1 MSEEKQITLPVIGM
15 TCANCVAAVE
25 RNSKKVE
32 GVTAA
37 SVNYASEK
45 VTFTYDPA
53 VVKGQEVTT
62 AVIERVKRAGYE
74 IPTASLELPLLG
86 MTCANCAANIE
97 RALNKVDGVLSA
109 SVNYANEKA
118 TVGHAPGA
126 VSRAEMVAAIR
137 KAGYDVVES
146 ASDRDLEDAEAAARE
161 AEIDHQKHRL
171 LIGVLFSL
179 PLFLFSMARDFG
191 LVGHWAHATWVNW
204 LFWAMATPVQFYVG
218 WDYYVGAYKSLR
230 NGSAN
235 MDVLVAMGSS
245 VAYFYSIA
253 VLLAQ
258 TFWSS
263 TALGE
268 HVYFET
274 SAVII
279 TLIVLGK
286 LLEARAKGRTSEAIK
301 QLIGLQAK
309 TARVLRNGQEADIPI
324 AEVAAGDVV
333 LVRPGEK
340 IPVDGVV
347 IDGRSAVDESMLT
360 GESLPVNK
368 TVGDAL
374 IGATLNKQGLLKFEA
389 TKVGKETALAQIIK
403 LVEQAQGSKAP
414 IQRVVDRVAAYF
426 VPIVIGLALLTF
438 VVWLFSDG
446 GFVPALIRLTAV
458 LVIACPCA
466 MGLATPTS
474 IMVGMGKGAEK
485 GILFK
490 SSTALE
496 QVQKLNAIVLDK
508 TGTIT
513 KGEPTVTDVVLSSQL
528 PVGSIP
534 LSVNGG
540 QSAADPLNT
549 DYQSTDYWLQL
560 AASAER
566 GSEHPLGEA
575 IVQAALAKGLPLAE
589 PTNFTGIAGHG
600 IAADVNGRHVLLG
613 NLRLMEQES
622 VHLNGLAAKAEALQ
636 DEAKTA
642 MWLAV
647 DGQASAII
655 GVADTIKEG
664 SKTAVAEMKSRSL
677 NVVMM
682 TGDNQATAEAIAAEV
697 GIDRVFAEVLPGD
710 KANFIKQLQQE
721 GHAVGMVGDGIND
734 APALA
739 QADVGLAIG
748 TGTDVAME
756 TADVTLMRGDLR
768 SVPQAIHL
776 SKATMR
782 NIRENLAWA
791 FGYNI
796 ILIPVA
802 AGILAPF
809 AWAPDFLKELH
820 PILAAGAMAFSSI
833 SVVTNAL
840 RLRRIKV

>member
-1 MSEEKQITLPVIGM
+1 MSEEKQITLPVLGM
-15 TCANCVAAVE
+15 TCANCVASVE
-25 RNSKKVE
+25 RNSKKVA
-32 GVTAA
+32 GVTDAT
-37 SVNYASEK
+37 VNFANEK
-45 VTFTYDPA
+45 VTFRYDPA
-53 VVKGQEVTT
+53 VVRGQEVTT

-74 IPTASLELPLLG
+74 IPTAVLELPLLG

-109 SVNYANEKA
+109 TVNYASEKA
-118 TVGHAPGA
+118 SISYATGA
-126 VSRAEMVAAIR
+126 VSRAEMVAAVR
-137 KAGYDVVES
+137 RAGYDVVES
-146 ASDRDLEDAEAAARE
+146 ANDDDLEDAEAAARE
-161 AEIDHQKHRL
+161 AEIQHQKTRL
-171 LIGVLFSL
+171 LVGVIFSL
-179 PLFLFSMARDFG
+179 PLFLFSMSRDLG

-204 LFWAMATPVQFYVG
+204 LFLLLASPVQFYVG

-245 VAYFYSIA
+245 VAYLYSVA

-258 TFWSS
+258 TFWNS
-263 TALGE
+263 TALGD

-301 QLIGLQAK
+301 QLMGLQAK
-309 TARVLRNGQEADIPI
+309 TARVVRGGQELDIPI
-324 AEVAAGDVV
+324 AEVMQGDIV

-347 IDGRSAVDESMLT
+347 VDGRSAVDESMLT
-360 GESLPVNK
+360 GESLPVSK
-368 TVGDAL
+368 QAGDAL

-414 IQRVVDRVAAYF
+414 IQRVVDQVAAYF
-426 VPIVIGLALLTF
+426 VPFVIGLAVLTF
-438 VVWLFSDG
+438 VIWLVVG
-446 GFVPALIRLTAV
+446 GDFVAALIRLTAV

-513 KGEPTVTDVVLSSQL
+513 RGEPTVTDVII
-528 PVGSIP
+528 GER
-534 LSVNGG
+534 LSVNG
-540 QSAADPLNT
+540 SRNT
-549 DYQSTDYWLQL
+549 ENGPVTTDYWLQL

-575 IVQAALAKGLPLAE
+575 IVRAAQAKGLVLAE
-589 PTNFTGIAGHG
+589 PTSFSGIAGHG
-600 IAADVNGRHVLLG
+600 VTAEVNGRSVLLG
-613 NLRLMEQES
+613 NLRLMEREG
-622 VHLNGLAAKAEALQ
+622 VHLNGLVAKAQALQ

-647 DGQASAII
+647 DGQASAVI

-664 SKTAVAEMKSRSL
+664 SKEAVAAMKAL
-677 NVVMM
+677 GLTVVMM
-682 TGDNQATAEAIAAEV
+682 TGDNQATADAIAAEV

-710 KANFIKQLQQE
+710 KANYVKKLQEE
-721 GHAVGMVGDGIND
+721 GYSVGMVGDGIND

-739 QADVGLAIG
+739 QANVGLAIG

-782 NIRENLAWA
+782 NIRENLVWA
-791 FGYNI
+791 FGYNT

-809 AWAPDFLKELH
+809 AWAPDFLKQLH

-840 RLRRIKV
+840 RLRRLKV